1 MIFHQ
6 QNNDIFNDIF
16 NDMFMIFFMICLND
30 IFEREF
36 YVFHHEKQ
44 SCFASTFF

>member
-16 NDMFMIFFMICLND
+16 MILFMVCLND

-36 YVFHHEKQ
+36 LMFFHHEKQ